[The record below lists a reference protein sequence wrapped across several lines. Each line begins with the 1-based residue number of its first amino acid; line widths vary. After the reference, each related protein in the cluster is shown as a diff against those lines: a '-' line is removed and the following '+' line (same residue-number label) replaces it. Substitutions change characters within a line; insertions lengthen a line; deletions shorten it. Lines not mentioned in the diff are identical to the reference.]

1 MTETFHV
8 KKSHMSGLTHDLHG
22 FQNGLTGVMRGE
34 EGQVRKARRASTF
47 TTAEQRQVSYFQSL

>member
-47 TTAEQRQVSYFQSL
+47 TTAEQR